1 MGTVTAA
8 MQSPLPHAATPQGD
22 DAPVAAARGGD
33 SAAFEAI
40 MRRHNRTMFRTA
52 RAILQNE
59 ADAEEVVQEAYL
71 KAFLHL
77 DGFAG
82 ASRLST
88 WLVKIAVNGGLAR
101 LRPRMPAR
109 APDQD
114 RKSTRLN
121 SSHKCATRMPSSV

>member
-1 MGTVTAA
+1 
-8 MQSPLPHAATPQGD
+8 
-22 DAPVAAARGGD
+22 
-33 SAAFEAI
+33 

-77 DGFAG
+77 DAFAG

-88 WLVKIAVNGGLAR
+88 WLVKIAVNEALAR
-101 LRPRMPAR
+101 LRLRMPDGVPEHPA
-109 APDQD
+109 A
-114 RKSTRLN
+114 N
-121 SSHKCATRMPSSV
+121 SMTLERSQEATAAQREIRRPLETAIHDLPQAKRTAFM

>member
-1 MGTVTAA
+1 
-8 MQSPLPHAATPQGD
+8 
-22 DAPVAAARGGD
+22 
-33 SAAFEAI
+33 

-88 WLVKIAVNGGLAR
+88 WLVKIAVNEALAR
-101 LRPRMPAR
+101 LRRRMPDGAPEPPAANR
-109 APDQD
+109 LTPEIRPEAAAAPDAIRQLMD
-114 RKSTRLN
+114 
-121 SSHKCATRMPSSV
+121 ATS